1 MYSFIMYILGGISN
15 IVVEHPETGDIT
27 YNLQDKF
34 YSESFISD
42 SSKSWGL

>member
-1 MYSFIMYILGGISN
+1 MYSIMYILGGISY

-34 YSESFISD
+34 CSESFISN
-42 SSKSWGL
+42 SEECWGL